1 VLITSQKEFDDGVYS
16 VEIAVYGKKMYITAI
31 NIEAHRKFIVEV
43 PEQKGNRI
51 ISAVF
56 DEGV

>member
-43 PEQKGNRI
+43 PEQKGKPYY
-51 ISAVF
+51 
-56 DEGV
+56 